1 MSDPGLAPRYFVRHM
16 RLAAE
21 AFRELARER
30 DASDTAAIEDLN
42 NAADAIEDALG
53 KTARF
58 ALERLDSV

>member
-1 MSDPGLAPRYFVRHM
+1 MSDPGLAPRYFVQHM

-42 NAADAIEDALG
+42 NAADAIEDAL
-53 KTARF
+53 KH
-58 ALERLDSV
+58 LD